1 VKSLPILASGS
12 LLFGVSVVSAV
23 TVFTDE
29 TAFIEALD
37 RIETETFNQIDPE
50 VVSLSNPVDLQFF
63 SVESVR
69 GQSVSDDPFAEQP
82 LFRNVSF
89 NPLDVEFIGQVTAGS
104 FGSGTVQFDLN
115 TPVTVTPLGATG
127 AALSNAPLTIFDAL
141 VEPSDEGSAT
151 GIQTAFA
158 SPATFSSGGVA
169 LGALGGG
176 ALGAAGVSAVAATGT
191 AAAAASEFFGVIS
204 ETPIESL
211 VFASE
216 DTTTDPNVPVS
227 QVFGVDDVVISPA
240 IAAVP
245 LPSSMV
251 TMLAGLAVFGA
262 WRRRKT
268 A

>member
-1 VKSLPILASGS
+1 M
-12 LLFGVSVVSAV
+12 
-23 TVFTDE
+23 FTDE

-69 GQSVSDDPFAEQP
+69 GQSVADDPFAEQP

-115 TPVTVTPLGATG
+115 TPVFAFGGAFTDEGGGGGLTVTPLGATG